1 MRGRRHRPRVHAG
14 WKTGAIVPGEHAR
27 VTTSV
32 FDLPT
37 RDPARAGRR
46 TAVQRCLA
54 RTRGGS
60 ASLAVVWQAANGIKG
75 RIAPLSGALHG
86 RKGHTPSPFVFSA
99 AERRASR
106 VRPVAAVA
114 VLDRRLGPPMPHW
127 GYQPFAESVNVTW
140 NGQSDLLRARN
151 VLWCGHCIGTTDG
164 WCAGGVIGP
173 GASVADISK
182 PPAWTGASVRRCR
195 PGVTSRSPNWRM
207 SAGTD
212 NPTCSLSGKSS
223 GADTASA
230 QRTAGR
236 SEAAS
241 APGCRVPR
249 TPRHDARSSISQAWS
264 STCQAAR
271 RTA

>member
-1 MRGRRHRPRVHAG
+1 MRTLHRHNGRLVRGRRHRPRVHAG

-60 ASLAVVWQAANGIKG
+60 SSLAVVWQAANGIKG
-75 RIAPLSGALHG
+75 RIAPLSDALHG
-86 RKGHTPSPFVFSA
+86 RKGRTPSPFVFSA

-114 VLDRRLGPPMPHW
+114 VLDRRIGPP
-127 GYQPFAESVNVTW
+127 
-140 NGQSDLLRARN
+140 
-151 VLWCGHCIGTTDG
+151 
-164 WCAGGVIGP
+164 
-173 GASVADISK
+173 
-182 PPAWTGASVRRCR
+182 CR

-212 NPTCSLSGKSS
+212 NPTCSVPGMSG
-223 GADTASA
+223 GAGTASA

-236 SEAAS
+236 PEAAS

-249 TPRHDARSSISQAWS
+249 TPRHDERSLISQA
-264 STCQAAR
+264 
-271 RTA
+271 

>member
-1 MRGRRHRPRVHAG
+1 MVGR
-14 WKTGAIVPGEHAR
+14 
-27 VTTSV
+27 
-32 FDLPT
+32 
-37 RDPARAGRR
+37 
-46 TAVQRCLA
+46 
-54 RTRGGS
+54 
-60 ASLAVVWQAANGIKG
+60 
-75 RIAPLSGALHG
+75 GAL
-86 RKGHTPSPFVFSA
+86 PSPFVFSA

-241 APGCRVPR
+241 APECRVPR